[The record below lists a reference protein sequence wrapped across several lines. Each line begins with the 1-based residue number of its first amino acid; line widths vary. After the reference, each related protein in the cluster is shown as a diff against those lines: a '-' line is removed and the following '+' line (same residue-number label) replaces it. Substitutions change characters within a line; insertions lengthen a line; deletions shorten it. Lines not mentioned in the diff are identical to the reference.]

1 MCIRDSVGSA
11 TGEGHLNLWKRTA
24 PSANDVLGLINF
36 CGDTT
41 GDPGAVIKG
50 ECDVAWDQGGD
61 TSDHA
66 GRLTFF
72 TTPDNSSVAAERM
85 RITNAGLVG
94 INRTDPDQRLNV
106 NGNIEVNAYDSTNA
120 SGGYYTAKG
129 LIIGNAYD
137 AGKAGSVSDDRNSIV
152 WNERGLDIDFATSD
166 TLRVKID
173 YSGNFL
179 VGRTNTITIASDP
192 SNACFE
198 QLTDNAMP
206 LTIHCNQTNKRGL
219 GVYYT
224 SGGTPADFIRCQITT
239 SPKFLVTGNGNTQ
252 NANNSYGSIS
262 EISLSNHEFSSTI
275 TNIIQVLIHINT

>member
-1 MCIRDSVGSA
+1 MVFALDNDADS
-11 TGEGHLNLWKRTA
+11 
-24 PSANDVLGLINF
+24 
-36 CGDTT
+36 
-41 GDPGAVIKG
+41 GALHV
-50 ECDVAWDQGGD
+50 
-61 TSDHA
+61 TNH
-66 GRLTFF
+66 
-72 TTPDNSSVAAERM
+72 ERV
-85 RITNAGLVG
+85 RITKDGKIG
-94 INRTDPDQRLNV
+94 INRTDPDQRICI
-106 NGNIEVNAYDSTNA
+106 NGSAEFNAYDSTGG
-120 SGGYYTAKG
+120 SGGYYTSKG

-252 NANNSYGSIS
+252 NANN
-262 EISLSNHEFSSTI
+262 LS
-275 TNIIQVLIHINT
+275 LIHI